1 MKDPRRRKTAKA
13 VGLCALVFAA
23 VSVFSMGMAA
33 FITTAGA
40 KAAEGGNVSVGVIQK
55 NNVRFESVN
64 GGDLKDFTP
73 ISEDDDLYN
82 VISFDAPLNDDSGR
96 FRYEDR
102 GDGLYEHLTVLLEGR
117 VMPMNFIQ
125 KATVKMTCVSSYSEL
140 VTPIQ
145 DAIELKYIKLKT
157 WEGGGDYLSSAVE
170 LPLTSYRADDD
181 SKLFSVPIGFDWGD
195 AFKGQNPTLFYDN
208 EDPENGGASI
218 SDEEAVKTMKD
229 FIRVI
234 HYGKEYTGE
243 VPTDPKLLPTLSFS
257 VTLTAEIN

>member
-1 MKDPRRRKTAKA
+1 MSNPRRRKTAKA

-33 FITTAGA
+33 FITSAGA
-40 KAAEGGNVSVGVIQK
+40 MAAEDGNVSVGVIEK
-55 NNVRFESVN
+55 TNVRFETVN
-64 GGDLKDFTP
+64 GGELKDFTP
-73 ISEDDDLYN
+73 VSQNDNLYST
-82 VISFDAPLNDDSGR
+82 ISFDAPLDDDSGR

-145 DAIELKYIKLKT
+145 DAIDLGYIKLKT
-157 WEGGGDYLSSAVE
+157 WEGGGDYLSSAID
-170 LPLTSYRADDD
+170 LPLTSYCEKDD
-181 SKLFSVPIGFDWGD
+181 SKLFSVSIGFDWGD
-195 AFKGQNPTLFYDN
+195 VFGGVNPTIFYDDEN
-208 EDPENGGASI
+208 EGGGASI
-218 SDEEAVKTMKD
+218 PDGKAVKTMKD

-243 VPTDPKLLPTLSFS
+243 VPDDPKLLPALTFS
-257 VTLTAEIN
+257 VALTAEIN